1 MSLKFGEIKQQIYLN
16 QVGID
21 KMVIADTFKL
31 LDGVI
36 SFIEYKNDDIVT
48 PSCIILP
55 QMSGFIKYFENNKKD
70 ILFLADDD
78 VILKYKKTKILVS
91 VKFDS

>member
-36 SFIEYKNDDIVT
+36 SFIEYKNGDIVT

-55 QMSGFIKYFENNKKD
+55 QMSGFIKYFENKKKD
-70 ILFLADDD
+70 IF
-78 VILKYKKTKILVS
+78 
-91 VKFDS
+91 F

>member
-36 SFIEYKNDDIVT
+36 SFIEYKNGDIVT

-70 ILFLADDD
+70 ILFSADDD

>member
-36 SFIEYKNDDIVT
+36 SFIE
-48 PSCIILP
+48 
-55 QMSGFIKYFENNKKD
+55 
-70 ILFLADDD
+70 
-78 VILKYKKTKILVS
+78 
-91 VKFDS
+91 